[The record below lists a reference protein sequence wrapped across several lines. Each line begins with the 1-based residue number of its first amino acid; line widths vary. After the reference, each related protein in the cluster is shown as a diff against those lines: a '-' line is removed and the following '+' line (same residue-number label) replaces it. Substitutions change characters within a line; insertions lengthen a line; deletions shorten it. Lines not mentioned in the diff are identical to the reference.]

1 MMLMGRPPQISDFL
15 VIPLQYQ
22 GFYRVA
28 AMGFEPPH
36 YSTYGDNPGTP
47 VHYGR
52 EAVTTWRFAV
62 WIALS
67 LPSINLHSRASVCRI
82 NTASCITW
90 PDSPPVSMPTRPSAR

>member
-36 YSTYGDNPGTP
+36 YTDTAC
-47 VHYGR
+47 VK
-52 EAVTTWRFAV
+52 
-62 WIALS
+62 LS
-67 LPSINLHSRASVCRI
+67 
-82 NTASCITW
+82 
-90 PDSPPVSMPTRPSAR
+90 